1 MHIKYVK
8 SEKPAEFIRNW
19 KLLVSKYDL
28 YFLYPPLTIVYTS
41 PPMSEKM
48 LKFVEIGQQNPP
60 KRDKNSRKEDF
71 NEIYSEFIKGKANEQ
86 SSREGEH
93 HLNSISRRK
102 DEMICSAKK
111 TKSEEES

>member
-8 SEKPAEFIRNW
+8 SEKPAKFIRNW

-28 YFLYPPLTIVYTS
+28 YFLYPSITIVYIS
-41 PPMSEKM
+41 SPMSEKM

-86 SSREGEH
+86 SSR
-93 HLNSISRRK
+93 
-102 DEMICSAKK
+102 CSQCGVPFCQVHCPL
-111 TKSEEES
+111 SLSLIHI

>member
-8 SEKPAEFIRNW
+8 SEKIAKFIINW

-71 NEIYSEFIKGKANEQ
+71 NEILEPPAQEYVQAAVLVWVVRLSP
-86 SSREGEH
+86 
-93 HLNSISRRK
+93 
-102 DEMICSAKK
+102 
-111 TKSEEES
+111 